1 MTSTDLPTVES
12 AKAHAKRL
20 RASLNKAGTEIS
32 HSKALELVAEQHG
45 YRDWNT
51 LHAAIGNMPPG
62 PPVSVGQTVVGA
74 YLGKPFRGEVLG
86 VRSMGQ
92 HELYRVTLRFE
103 EPVNVS
109 AFESFEVLRRQ
120 VSANIDRNGTTTEKT
135 SNGLPQMTLSL

>member
-1 MTSTDLPTVES
+1 MTSTELPTIES

-20 RASLNKAGTEIS
+20 RTSLGRTGTEIS

-51 LHAAIGNMPPG
+51 LYAAIGNRQPG
-62 PPVSVGQTVVGA
+62 PPVSVGQTVTGD

-92 HELYRVTLRFE
+92 HELYRVTLRFD

-109 AFESFEVLRRQ
+109 AFDSFDVLRRQ
-120 VSANIDRNGTTTEKT
+120 VSANIGRNGITAEKT
-135 SNGLPQMTLSL
+135 SNGLPQMALNL

>member
-1 MTSTDLPTVES
+1 MTSTDLPTLES

-20 RASLNKAGTEIS
+20 RTSLNRTGTEIS

-51 LHAAIGNMPPG
+51 LHAAIGNTRPG
-62 PPVSVGQTVVGA
+62 PPVSVGQTVTGT
-74 YLGKPFRGEVLG
+74 YLGKRFRADILG

-92 HELYRVTLRFE
+92 QELFRITLRFE

-109 AFESFEVLRRQ
+109 AFDSFEVLRRQ
-120 VSANIDRNGTTTEKT
+120 VSANIGRDGVTAEKT
-135 SNGLPQMTLSL
+135 SNGLPQMSIDL